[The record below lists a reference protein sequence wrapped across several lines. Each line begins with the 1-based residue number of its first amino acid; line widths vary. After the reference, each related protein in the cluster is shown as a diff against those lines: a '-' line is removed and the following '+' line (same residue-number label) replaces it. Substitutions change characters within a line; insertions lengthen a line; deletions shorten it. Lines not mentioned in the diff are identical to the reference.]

1 MTAPTLTVS
10 GVLTTLD
17 VPPRTSLADLIREKL
32 RLTGTHLGC
41 EHGVCGACTVL
52 MDGKPVRSCIVLAAS
67 CEGRDVRPIEAF
79 DDDAVMAE
87 LRLAFRA
94 EHALQCGFC
103 TPGMLIASRD
113 IVLRLPH
120 ADAARIRRELSGNL
134 CRCTGYVGIVK
145 AVERVLT
152 ARRARGEVASDQAPR
167 SVGRRGGGAPSLR
180 QEPPAVTTP
189 LASADRPPRQGGR
202 AAPVQA
208 EASRVGWTRFG
219 AEFTVAGDV
228 DTLWRSLSDFPLV
241 ASCLPGVELIEHDGS
256 QAKGRMTV
264 KLGPM
269 RVAFVGSANID
280 LDDAERRGHIQGAAG
295 DRASG
300 SRTKGEASFQVMP
313 DSSGSGSRVSLDVAY
328 KLHGP
333 LAQFSRSGL
342 VQDFGRRL
350 VAEFAANLDRRLRG
364 EAPARVVDTT
374 ASVDAGRFARA
385 LIKSWLDRLL
395 YRIGLRR

>member
-1 MTAPTLTVS
+1 MTAQSVTVA
-10 GVLTTLD
+10 GVLTRLD
-17 VPPRTSLADLIREKL
+17 VQPRTSLADLIREKL
-32 RLTGTHLGC
+32 RLTGTHIGC

-52 MDGKPVRSCIVLAAS
+52 VDGKPVRSCIVLAAS

-87 LRLAFRA
+87 LRVAFRE

-145 AVERVLT
+145 AVDRVLT
-152 ARRARGEVASDQAPR
+152 ARRDRGEVASDQAPR
-167 SVGRRGGGAPSLR
+167 PVGRRGGATATSRP
-180 QEPPAVTTP
+180 EPPAVTAP
-189 LASADRPPRQGGR
+189 LAPVDIPPGQGAR
-202 AAPVQA
+202 AAPVEA

-228 DTLWRSLSDFPLV
+228 DTLWRALSDFPFV
-241 ASCLPGVELIEHDGS
+241 AACLPGVELTEHDGS

-280 LDDAERRGHIQGAAG
+280 FDDAERRGHIQGAAG

-300 SRTKGEASFQVMP
+300 SRTKGEVTFQVTA
-313 DSSGSGSRVSLDVAY
+313 DSSGAGSRVSLDVAY

-350 VAEFAANLDRRLRG
+350 VAEFAAYLDRRLRG
-364 EAPARVVDTT
+364 EAPARVVDAT
-374 ASVDAGRFARA
+374 ASFDAGRFARA
-385 LIKSWLDRLL
+385 LMKSWLDRLL
-395 YRIGLRR
+395 HRIGLRR